1 MSAIDRI
8 RAYHATQAVLA
19 LLSFVTGE
27 LEVVH
32 AWLGYSVGGIIV
44 LRLLWTLSGESQF
57 GLTRFHP
64 SFEGLSARNFLSHP
78 AISKTLML
86 GIFLSLIGATVTG
99 VALDRGK
106 TVGTTA
112 AAEVIA
118 PAYADG
124 DKKRDLKS
132 VLKGEHENEGDEED
146 GLLEEAHEALSNLMM
161 VFVAMH
167 IAYIILFRWPLA
179 RFMLF
184 ISKGGSSRTK

>member
-1 MSAIDRI
+1 
-8 RAYHATQAVLA
+8 
-19 LLSFVTGE
+19 
-27 LEVVH
+27 
-32 AWLGYSVGGIIV
+32 
-44 LRLLWTLSGESQF
+44 
-57 GLTRFHP
+57 
-64 SFEGLSARNFLSHP
+64 
-78 AISKTLML
+78 ML

-106 TVGTTA
+106 TVGMTA

-132 VLKGEHENEGDEED
+132 AFKGEHENEGDEED

>member
-1 MSAIDRI
+1 M
-8 RAYHATQAVLA
+8 
-19 LLSFVTGE
+19 
-27 LEVVH
+27 
-32 AWLGYSVGGIIV
+32 
-44 LRLLWTLSGESQF
+44 
-57 GLTRFHP
+57 
-64 SFEGLSARNFLSHP
+64 
-78 AISKTLML
+78 
-86 GIFLSLIGATVTG
+86 
-99 VALDRGK
+99 
-106 TVGTTA
+106 TA
-112 AAEVIA
+112 ATEVIA

-161 VFVAMH
+161 VFVVMH

>member
-1 MSAIDRI
+1 MSAIHRI
-8 RAYHATQAVLA
+8 RAYHATQAILA
-19 LLSFVTGE
+19 FLSFVTGE

-44 LRLLWTLSGESQF
+44 LRMLWTLSGESQF

-64 SFEGLSARNFLSHP
+64 TFEGLNVNNVLSHP

-99 VALDRGK
+99 IALDRGK
-106 TVGTTA
+106 AVGVTGI
-112 AAEVIA
+112 AEVIA

-124 DKKRDLKS
+124 NTNLDLKS

-146 GLLEEAHEALSNLMM
+146 GLLEGAHEALSNLMM
-161 VFVAMH
+161 LFVAMH

-184 ISKGGSSRTK
+184 ISKGDSSRTK